1 MHARRCNR
9 SEGLPGKRAHNVKAF
24 AESPLYK
31 QVISPSSIDGFLR
44 MPLSYVGCLTGD
56 VLPAVVHTRL
66 RAYRP
71 PADAIFLGAQAGVS
85 SYMYSDSY
93 AASCG
98 CPCEGRLCPGMP
110 SLRSCIPRLRYLQTS
125 STGCHIPIFGVHP
138 SFIDGFLRMPTR
150 GGLPYRRCPPCGRTY
165 PATSL
170 QASCGCHIL
179 GRVFFRTDSRW
190 RGGRRVICR
199 MIPCCSILFCLYRRG
214 RGFLYRGRLG

>member
-1 MHARRCNR
+1 MHKRRR
-9 SEGLPGKRAHNVKAF
+9 SRSAGHAGQAVRHVMASGGCCIGHCVVLYNSVLLYRILP
-24 AESPLYK
+24 
-31 QVISPSSIDGFLR
+31 D
-44 MPLSYVGCLTGD
+44 
-56 VLPAVVHTRL
+56 
-66 RAYRP
+66 
-71 PADAIFLGAQAGVS
+71 ADP
-85 SYMYSDSY
+85 Y
-93 AASCG
+93 
-98 CPCEGRLCPGMP
+98 GRFPGMP

-125 STGCHIPIFGVHP
+125 SAGCHIPIFGVHP